1 MDQVIQKASDFLQTL
16 SWIDYVIAAGIARGI
31 LVGYKSGGF
40 VEVVRYVNLGLTLA
54 LLIAFTPTLAA
65 YVQTNTLLSEDLSQ
79 KVVIVLVGAI
89 SYALFRGIFTLIL
102 KFASMDNNWV
112 MKILGVILGAFR
124 WAILLSFALYA
135 VNSLQL
141 VVIGKEALDES
152 RWGSA
157 IGPIAPNVVEFASGV
172 VPRATL
178 DLK

>member
-1 MDQVIQKASDFLQTL
+1 MDQVIQKVSDFLQTL
-16 SWIDYVIAAGIARGI
+16 SWVDYVIAAGIARGI
-31 LVGYKSGGF
+31 FVGYKSGGF
-40 VEVVRYVNLGLTLA
+40 VELVRYLNLGLTLA

-79 KVVIVLVGAI
+79 KVVIVLVGLIA
-89 SYALFRGIFTLIL
+89 YMLFRTIFSLIL

-112 MKILGVILGAFR
+112 MKVIGMLLGAFR

-141 VVIGKEALDES
+141 VVVGKDVLEKS

-157 IGPIAPNVVEFASGV
+157 IGPIAPNVVEFASGI

-178 DLK
+178 NLK